1 MINLEIKA
9 QRPAL
14 IKGYDNEIY
23 ALVKASA
30 EQVNRDVESLP
41 LNLAIVIDRSGS
53 MAGQPLEEAKKS
65 AVFIVNKMRSIY
77 RIAIVVYDNNANV
90 VVPSQKVINKASI
103 IEMISSIQKK
113 KLHSWMKKLFK
124 K

>member
-41 LNLAIVIDRSGS
+41 LNLAIVIDRVWFNGWTTFRGS
-53 MAGQPLEEAKKS
+53 
-65 AVFIVNKMRSIY
+65 
-77 RIAIVVYDNNANV
+77 
-90 VVPSQKVINKASI
+90 
-103 IEMISSIQKK
+103 KK
-113 KLHSWMKKLFK
+113 KRSFYCQQDAFNR
-124 K
+124 